1 MTHSKMRL
9 IVASNNS
16 NKLREFREILGERF
30 DIVSMRE
37 AGIDA
42 DIEENGMT
50 FEENALIKARAGAE
64 LSGLPTVA
72 DDSGICVD
80 VLNQMPGVR
89 SARWAGS
96 QHDDLENLEL
106 LLRQIDDV
114 PSGERGASFVAA
126 VAIVQPD
133 GTEATFRGV
142 MPGYL
147 VTAPR
152 GENGFG
158 YDPIFVP
165 TEFEHGENER
175 TSAEL
180 SAEEKDAISHRGK
193 ALRMMMDYLGGQQ

>member
-1 MTHSKMRL
+1 MRL
-9 IVASNNS
+9 LLATGNQK
-16 NKLREFREILGERF
+16 KLAELRRI
-30 DIVSMRE
+30 
-37 AGIDA
+37 IDEVGA
-42 DIEENGMT
+42 DIEVLSKAEFGDYPDPPETGHT
-50 FEENALIKARAGAE
+50 FEENALIKARAGVE
-64 LSGLPTVA
+64 LSGVPTVA

>member
-1 MTHSKMRL
+1 MRL
-9 IVASNNS
+9 LLATGNQK
-16 NKLREFREILGERF
+16 KLAELRRI
-30 DIVSMRE
+30 
-37 AGIDA
+37 IDEVGA
-42 DIEENGMT
+42 DIEVLSKAEFGDYPDPPETGHT

-152 GENGFG
+152 GANGFG

>member
-1 MTHSKMRL
+1 MRL
-9 IVASNNS
+9 LLATGNQK
-16 NKLREFREILGERF
+16 KLAELRRI
-30 DIVSMRE
+30 
-37 AGIDA
+37 IDEVGA
-42 DIEENGMT
+42 DIEVLSKAEFGDYPDPPETGHT

>member
-1 MTHSKMRL
+1 MRL
-9 IVASNNS
+9 LLATGNQK
-16 NKLREFREILGERF
+16 KLAELRRI
-30 DIVSMRE
+30 
-37 AGIDA
+37 IDEVGA
-42 DIEENGMT
+42 DIEVLSKAEFGDYPDPPETGHT

-96 QHDDLENLEL
+96 QHDDLENLQL